1 MKENILITGAASGLG
16 REVALQFAEKGYH
29 LALVD
34 LNLAALQ
41 AFQTQLLTKYP
52 GIQVEIESLNIT
64 DFDAVSQV
72 FDNLAQR
79 MGGLNIVLANA
90 GIDGGSNVG
99 DADNFNAIHKVIQ
112 VNLIGTIACIDKAV
126 SIFKKQGSGHIAVTS
141 SLSAVRG
148 MAGDGYAGYSAS
160 KSGVN
165 RYMESLYAELMK
177 AGLHKSITTATLM
190 PGHIATDMVMDTD
203 KLVIP
208 VSSAAKAMASAI
220 EARQRNV
227 VIKGITWKI
236 IRWILPILPTKWL
249 LSF

>member
-16 REVALQFAEKGYH
+16 REVALQFAEKGYY

-41 AFQTQLLTKYP
+41 ALQTQLLTKYP
-52 GIQVEIESLNIT
+52 DIQVEIESLNIT

-72 FDNLAQR
+72 FDDLAKR
-79 MGGLNIVLANA
+79 MGGLNTVLANA

-99 DADNFNAIHKVIQ
+99 DADNFSAIHKVIQ
-112 VNLIGTIACIDKAV
+112 VNLLGTIACIDKAV
-126 SIFKKQGSGHIAVTS
+126 SIFKKQGYGHIAVTS

-190 PGHIATDMVMDTD
+190 PGHIATDMVMKNDSFIIS
-203 KLVIP
+203 VP
-208 VSSAAKAMASAI
+208 SAAKAMVSAI

-227 VIKGITWKI
+227 VIKGNTWNI
-236 IRWILPILPTKWL
+236 IRWLMPILPTKWL